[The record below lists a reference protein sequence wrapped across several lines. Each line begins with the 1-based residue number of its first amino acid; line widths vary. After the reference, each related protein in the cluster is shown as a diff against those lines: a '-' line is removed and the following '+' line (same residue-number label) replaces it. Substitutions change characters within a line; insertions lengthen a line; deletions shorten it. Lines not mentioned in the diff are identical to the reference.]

1 MASEFA
7 GAPNPGTALAATK
20 LFQRAQS
27 RHGPVDRSYPHQAA
41 VAGAGGLGVAAL
53 AAFFL
58 QSFHPFDVTFMDL
71 SVHMVAVCIVVAVS
85 TLAGDFS
92 ARRKVFHLGIV
103 SLSNTQ
109 LFPSKERIRL
119 GVSPLN

>member
-1 MASEFA
+1 MATSSPAPRIQARPSPPQSYSSELS
-7 GAPNPGTALAATK
+7 LAMAR
-20 LFQRAQS
+20 LI
-27 RHGPVDRSYPHQAA
+27 DRTPDKAA

-92 ARRKVFHLGIV
+92 TRRKVFHLGIV
-103 SLSNTQ
+103 SLSNTP
-109 LFPSKERIRL
+109 LFPSKE
-119 GVSPLN
+119 

>member
-1 MASEFA
+1 MARLIDRTPDKA
-7 GAPNPGTALAATK
+7 ARRIGRRGARRILP
-20 LFQRAQS
+20 
-27 RHGPVDRSYPHQAA
+27 A
-41 VAGAGGLGVAAL
+41 VL
-53 AAFFL
+53 
-58 QSFHPFDVTFMDL
+58 SPFDVTFMDL

-109 LFPSKERIRL
+109 LFPSKE
-119 GVSPLN
+119 